1 MFERADDILIDGID
15 HRRPRHVL
23 EFYWKGF
30 EPRLV
35 WRGREDSRETEEQ
48 VDRAEVSVGRARRCV
63 GRFERGRH
71 VPCPNEVH
79 VEGFSQCQACAG
91 ESYIWDQDCIFDPK
105 CDGSSCLS
113 EGSGGAPSEFCR
125 REHMLYLA
133 FYQDRPKIGMSS
145 SKRIRERLV
154 EQGADAFAFI
164 GTYPN
169 RRAARLAE
177 AEISQAAGVP
187 QWYRQQEVLDMMSRP
202 VERPAIEGAY
212 ARLESTL
219 DGREGVEF
227 GTLEFLAGYPLE
239 QPLQSRPQLQATEG
253 VHRGRFIGVKGKWL
267 VYESRGLRALS
278 MPDLVA
284 RYVDGPGQ

>member
-1 MFERADDILIDGID
+1 MFERADDILIQGID
-15 HRRPRHVL
+15 QRRSLHVL

-35 WRGREDSRETEEQ
+35 WRGQTDDRETEEP
-48 VDRAEVSVGRARRCV
+48 VDRADISVGRARRCV

-71 VPCPNEVH
+71 IPCPNEVH
-79 VEGFSQCQACAG
+79 VEGHSQCEACAG
-91 ESYIWDQDCIFDPK
+91 ESYIWDQECVFDPK

-113 EGSGGAPSEFCR
+113 PKSGGAPSEFCR

-145 SKRIRERLV
+145 SRRIRERLV

-164 GTYPN
+164 GTFPN

-177 AEISQAAGVP
+177 AEISSSTGLP
-187 QWYRQQEVLDMMSRP
+187 QWHRQQDILDMLSRP
-202 VERPAIEGAY
+202 VDRSAVEAEH
-212 ARLESTL
+212 ARLGSLLE
-219 DGREGVEF
+219 GREGVSF
-227 GTLEFLAGYPLE
+227 GGLEFLDGYPLA
-239 QPLQSRPQLQATEG
+239 QPLQSAPRLQGTEG
-253 VHRGRFIGVKGKWL
+253 VHRGRFVGVKGKWL
-267 VYESRGLRALS
+267 VYESQGLRALS

-284 RYVDGPGQ
+284 RFVDRPGQ

>member
-1 MFERADDILIDGID
+1 MFERADDILIGGID
-15 HRRPRHVL
+15 LKRPRHVL

-35 WRGREDSRETEEQ
+35 WRGRDDDRETEEP
-48 VDRAEVSVGRARRCV
+48 VEHADISAGRARRCV

-71 VPCPNEVH
+71 IPCPNEVH
-79 VEGFSQCQACAG
+79 VEGHSQCEACAG
-91 ESYIWDQDCIFDPK
+91 ESYIWDQDCVFDPK

-113 EGSGGAPSEFCR
+113 PKSGGAPSEFCR

-145 SKRIRERLV
+145 SRRIRERLV
-154 EQGADAFAFI
+154 EQGSDAFAFI
-164 GTYPN
+164 GTYSN

-177 AEISQAAGVP
+177 MELSEAAGVP
-187 QWYRQQEVLDMMSRP
+187 QWYRQQEVLETLSRP
-202 VERPAIEGAY
+202 VDRSSIEDEYG
-212 ARLESTL
+212 RLEKL
-219 DGREGVEF
+219 LGDREGVSF
-227 GTLEFLAGYPLE
+227 GDLEFLSGYPLE
-239 QPLQSRPQLQATEG
+239 QPLPGVPLLQLTEG

-284 RYVDGPGQ
+284 RFVDRGGQ